1 MLSRRPGASEAFL
14 SSSFLEGCQK
24 LNTAI
29 LQHPSGEAH
38 VGEKQMTTMNKLSE
52 YFFTKETPWS
62 FRLLVLLLFLLV
74 GGGLYLDDRASK
86 VSYPEIVD
94 RMEEI
99 TDKETGNVTKISK
112 RGYDAEERKLVM
124 EISKEKSQR
133 LHESATLLY
142 DFAKIVLGALIASLT
157 QLINASTKRTY
168 GPNIPDPQ
176 QSTDEEATPQQG

>member
-1 MLSRRPGASEAFL
+1 
-14 SSSFLEGCQK
+14 
-24 LNTAI
+24 
-29 LQHPSGEAH
+29 
-38 VGEKQMTTMNKLSE
+38 MNKISD

-62 FRLLVLLLFLLV
+62 FRLLVLLLFLLI
-74 GGGLYLDDRASK
+74 GGGLYLDDRSSQ

-99 TDKETGNVTKISK
+99 TDKETGDVTKISK

-157 QLINASTKRTY
+157 QLISAGMKHTY
-168 GPNIPDPQ
+168 GPNIPDPLNL
-176 QSTDEEATPQQG
+176 TDEEGNPQPDA